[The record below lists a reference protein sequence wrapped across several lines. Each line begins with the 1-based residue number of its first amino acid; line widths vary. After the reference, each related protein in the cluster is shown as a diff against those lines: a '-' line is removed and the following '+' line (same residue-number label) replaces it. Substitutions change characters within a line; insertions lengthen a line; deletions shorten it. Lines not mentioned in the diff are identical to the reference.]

1 MSVFSTIDVGAAYR
15 DLRGR
20 ITLLMAD
27 RTESEWEAVVPHS
40 PEWTIRQTV
49 AHLSGIVDDALNGN
63 MAGVAT
69 DPWTAAQVSKREG
82 IPGPSILEE
91 WNTYGPFVDARSTE
105 VGLQL
110 AQLLFDATSHE
121 QDLRFALQAPGGRDA
136 TSMMVATYFMVKNV
150 TEKATALGAG
160 SVGLFIDGID
170 VVAEI
175 YGDRDSS
182 GADLTLRASAFDFVR
197 SFGSRRT
204 IPQIL
209 ALNWTG
215 DPTALVQKALPFQV
229 PAATLVE

>member
-20 ITLLMAD
+20 ITLLLAD
-27 RTESEWEAVVPHS
+27 RTESDWEMIVPHS

-49 AHLSGIVDDALNGN
+49 SHLSGIVDDALNGN

-69 DPWTAAQVSKREG
+69 DPWTAAHVAKREG
-82 IPGPSILEE
+82 ISGPSILEE
-91 WNTYGPFVDARSTE
+91 WNTYAPFVDARATD

-121 QDLRFALQAPGGRDA
+121 QDIRFALQVPGGRDA
-136 TSMMVATYFMVKNV
+136 TSMMVATYFMAKNV
-150 TEKATALGAG
+150 SEKAAGLGVG
-160 SVGLFIDGID
+160 IGLFIDEVD

-175 YGDRDSS
+175 NGDRDSE

-209 ALNWTG
+209 ALDWTG
-215 DPTALVQKALPFQV
+215 DPTALLEKVLPFQV
-229 PAATLVE
+229 PAADFVE